1 MGAGKKIL
9 VTFIQNVWGQNYLSC
24 HFHGLQGYYSLV
36 NLRITGTGGNI
47 EKHEQPLT
55 FVELSRQNDK
65 AIELIRME
73 TSV

>member
-1 MGAGKKIL
+1 MGINSFPITKRKL
-9 VTFIQNVWGQNYLSC
+9 TNNYLSC
-24 HFHGLQGYYSLV
+24 HFHGLQGYYSLM